1 MNREKTR
8 RLLEETLRTTRT
20 QLDRLPILL
29 ELAGEPTR
37 NDPAFGLQCAQ
48 EALTI
53 AQSLKDTY
61 WTACSLQ
68 SIGIRMAGESR
79 YSETRSYLERASN
92 LFSSIN
98 AAHMQAKAELHIV
111 MIDVFSGQFE
121 TALTRLLNIS
131 PILEQIQ
138 DRSVS
143 VRTHQYFG
151 HIYKGAGYPGKALES
166 YQHALNTAREAD
178 MQSYLAY
185 LYRDIAM
192 VYRETGDSNSQKE
205 FLFKSLEAHRTT
217 NDEEGISTTMI
228 NIASLYLEQ
237 HRYTL
242 AEPYVREA
250 RELCHKLGFVANE
263 ACTWGQLGE
272 IMHRRSN
279 PAESAQCYKTG
290 MALALRSEHVPII
303 ATLFEHY
310 GIFCME
316 NGSLE
321 EARTYLLRSLDTIEG
336 TGHNQQLYGIHRTL
350 AELYEKSGD
359 PAAALNHH
367 KSYTALRE
375 QWIREEQILEAG
387 RVEMQTRLNEI
398 QDSLVEER
406 SERTRLIR
414 EMEKK
419 EQELVAL
426 TLKLVQQGQHKNGAA
441 TREDHADAQWEQFAR
456 QFHKVH
462 HGFYS
467 NLVRSYPEL
476 TPSEVKVCSL
486 IRIGLTSKEIASILG
501 VSKRTIDSHREHIHK
516 KLNISTR
523 LATFIAQ
530 M

>member
-1 MNREKTR
+1 MDREKTR
-8 RLLEETLRTTRT
+8 KLLEETLRTAST

-37 NDPAFGLQCAQ
+37 NDPAFGLQCAR

-53 AQSLKDTY
+53 AQSLKDPY

-79 YSETRSYLERASN
+79 YSETRSYLERASD
-92 LFSSIN
+92 LFGSIN

-121 TALTRLLNIS
+121 AALTRLLRIA
-131 PILEQIQ
+131 PVLEQIR
-138 DRSVS
+138 DRSVMI
-143 VRTHQYFG
+143 RTHQYFG

-166 YQHALNTAREAD
+166 YQRALHAAREAD
-178 MQSYLAY
+178 MHSHLAY

-192 VYRETGDSNSQKE
+192 VYRETGDSNSQRE
-205 FLFKSLEAHRTT
+205 FLFKSLEAHRAT

-228 NIASLYLEQ
+228 NIASQYLEQ

-250 RELCHKLGFVANE
+250 QMLCHKLGFVANE

-272 IMHRRSN
+272 IMHRRSHS
-279 PAESAQCYKTG
+279 AESVQCYQTG
-290 MALALRSEHVPII
+290 MALAVRSEHVPIT

-310 GIFCME
+310 GTVCME
-316 NGSLE
+316 NGDLQ
-321 EARTYLLRSLDTIEG
+321 EARMYLLRALDMISG
-336 TGHNQQLYGIHRTL
+336 SGHNQQLHGIHRTL

-359 PAAALNHH
+359 MAAALNHH
-367 KSYTALRE
+367 KHYTSLRE

-398 QDSLVEER
+398 HDNLQEER
-406 SERTRLIR
+406 SERSRLIG

-426 TLKLVQQGQHKNGAA
+426 TLKLVQQGQCQNG
-441 TREDHADAQWEQFAR
+441 TRRSNGTEEQWDLFAR

-486 IRIGLTSKEIASILG
+486 IRIGLTSKEIASLLG
-501 VSKRTIDSHREHIHK
+501 VSKRTVDSHREHIHK

-530 M
+530 L